1 MKATRFVAIGDNH
14 GDQID
19 GVTSAALFEFIA
31 DFRPTIR
38 LHLGDNWD
46 FRNLRKGA
54 NDDEKAAS
62 MQEDWEAGAD
72 FMRRFFDGGKV
83 NHFLRG
89 NHDERVYRFRESC
102 SGVMR
107 DYADDAIKRLESTVK
122 RSKAAMLPYDARL
135 GILRLGHLKAVH
147 GFFSGKNALSRHAA
161 VYGQVLLGH
170 IHTAESYPV
179 ESDQGPKEARSIAC
193 ICKTDMSYNQHQP
206 NKLRH
211 RNGWAS
217 GLMFE
222 DGTYQLHQTIRI
234 NDQFH
239 APSEYKTY

>member
-1 MKATRFVAIGDNH
+1 MKGTPFVAIGDPH
-14 GDQID
+14 GDQVCP
-19 GVTSAALFEFIA
+19 VTSAALFDFMA
-31 DFRPTIR
+31 DFKPVIR

-54 NDDEKAAS
+54 SDDEKAAS
-62 MQEDWEAGAD
+62 LMDDWEAGTD
-72 FMRRFFDGGKV
+72 FMRRFFAGGKV

-89 NHDERVYRFRESC
+89 NHDERIYHFRESC
-102 SGVMR
+102 SGVLR
-107 DYADDAIKRLESTVK
+107 DYASDAVKRLESVV
-122 RSKAAMLPYDARL
+122 RQSKATMLPYDSRH
-135 GILRLGHLKAVH
+135 GILRLGEMKCVH
-147 GFFSGKNALSRHAA
+147 GYAAGKNALSRHAA
-161 VYGQVLLGH
+161 IYGQVILGH

-179 ESDQGPKEARSIAC
+179 ESDQGPKEARSIGC

-217 GLMFE
+217 GLMFD
-222 DGTYQLHQTIRI
+222 DGTYQIHQTIRI

-239 APSEYKTY
+239 APSSYKTY

>member
-1 MKATRFVAIGDNH
+1 MKGEPFIIIGDPH
-14 GDQID
+14 GDQVCP
-19 GVTSAALFEFIA
+19 VTSKALF
-31 DFRPTIR
+31 DFLKDFKPTYR
-38 LHLGDNWD
+38 FHVGDNWD
-46 FRNLRKGA
+46 FRNLRRGA
-54 NDDEKAAS
+54 TDDEKAESLAD
-62 MQEDWEAGAD
+62 DWAMGTD

-89 NHDERVYRFRESC
+89 NHDERIYKFRESC
-102 SGVMR
+102 SGVLR
-107 DYADDAIKRLESTVK
+107 DYAEDAIKRLEGVVRQSRAK
-122 RSKAAMLPYDARL
+122 MLPYDARL
-135 GILRLGHLKAVH
+135 GILRVGEMKMVH
-147 GFFSGKNALSRHAA
+147 GYTSGKNALARHAA
-161 VYGQVLLGH
+161 IYGQVILGH

-217 GLMFE
+217 GLLFD

-234 NDQFH
+234 NDQFY
-239 APSEYKTY
+239 APSGYKAY